1 MSGGE
6 IAVLPV
12 GLIVAPVALAAAGA
26 GAAAMLAI
34 RAAQAGTEATG
45 RALERFGEE
54 MERRADAQ
62 DDVEIRAQLWDLAA
76 GSVARTNEDLR
87 LLSAR
92 AARAGVQLALP
103 RPVDL
108 TGCHL
113 TGAPSLVARTQEAL
127 SAARA
132 AVERAEAAR
141 ERQQLLSRMAAG
153 AAGEPS
159 ATELLARYQAV
170 LASRGRHESAAPP
183 APAKVDGSRL
193 QADIDAILSRLH
205 TDATS
210 DDRIQAL
217 EAAAKAER
225 KKHSPMGRT
234 FVESLARTVDVDL
247 NPRIA
252 RRREAANLL
261 TALEQPLVAEVI
273 NDFGTPRPPC
283 FDAIERLR
291 AVVLGEA
298 DLTSADRR
306 DAQNALN
313 RVQVELD
320 RRRLLEGVAEAF
332 GKLGY
337 SVTTGMQVRR
347 HAALLVTRPDWR
359 GGHVADVWLDE
370 AGRVHSQLVQ
380 VAAGAGG
387 EAVRCAELN
396 DGLRRVGE
404 ELGRRGIAARVH
416 VPDEPVRALVDI
428 DPRSAA
434 TPAPIEVPEP
444 VLRQIDPNQENR

>member
-12 GLIVAPVALAAAGA
+12 GLVIAPVALAAVGA

-45 RALERFGEE
+45 RALERFGDE

-62 DDVEIRAQLWDLAA
+62 DDVELRARLWELAA

-92 AARAGVQLALP
+92 AAKAGVQLALP

-108 TGCHL
+108 AGCQL
-113 TGAPSLVARTQEAL
+113 VGAPDLVARTQEAL
-127 SAARA
+127 SSARA
-132 AVERAEAAR
+132 AVERAETAR
-141 ERQQLLSRMAAG
+141 ERQKLLVRMTAG
-153 AAGEPS
+153 APGEPS
-159 ATELLARYQAV
+159 AAQLLARHQAV
-170 LASRGRHESAAPP
+170 LASRGLRAGAAAP
-183 APAKVDGSRL
+183 APRKADDSRL
-193 QADIDAILSRLH
+193 QADIDAILCRLH
-205 TDATS
+205 ADATS

-225 KKHSPMGRT
+225 KKNTPMGRT
-234 FVESLARTVDVDL
+234 FVDSLARTVDVDL
-247 NPRIA
+247 NPRIV

-261 TALEQPLVAEVI
+261 AALEQPLVTEVI

-291 AVVLGEA
+291 AVVLGDA
-298 DLTSADRR
+298 DLTPADRR

-313 RVQVELD
+313 RVQAELD
-320 RRRLLEGVAEAF
+320 RRRLLDGVAEAF

-337 SVTTGMQVRR
+337 SVTAGMQVR
-347 HAALLVTRPDWR
+347 HPAALSVTRPAWQ
-359 GGHVADVWLDE
+359 GGYVADVWLDE
-370 AGRVHSQLVQ
+370 AGRVHSALVQ

-396 DGLRRVGE
+396 DSLRHVGE
-404 ELGRRGIAARVH
+404 ELDRRGITARVH
-416 VPDEPVRALVDI
+416 VPDDPVPAQRRI

-434 TPAPIEVPEP
+434 TPTSAEVTDPIRRE
-444 VLRQIDPNQENR
+444 IDHNQED

>member
-12 GLIVAPVALAAAGA
+12 GLIIAPVALAAAGA

-45 RALERFGEE
+45 RALERFGDE

-62 DDVEIRAQLWDLAA
+62 DDVQIRAQLWDLAA

-92 AARAGVQLALP
+92 AAQAGIRLALP

-108 TGCHL
+108 TGCQL
-113 TGAPSLVARTQEAL
+113 AGAPGLVAQAQEAL
-127 SAARA
+127 AAA
-132 AVERAEAAR
+132 LAVVERAEAAR
-141 ERQQLLSRMAAG
+141 ERQQLLVRMAAG
-153 AAGEPS
+153 AAEEPD
-159 ATELLARYQAV
+159 AAELLARHQAV
-170 LASRGRHESAAPP
+170 LASRGLQGNGTPP
-183 APAKVDGSRL
+183 APTKIDGSRL
-193 QADIDAILSRLH
+193 QADIDAILSRLDG
-205 TDATS
+205 DAMS
-210 DDRIQAL
+210 EDRIQAL

-225 KKHSPMGRT
+225 KKHSPMGQT
-234 FVESLARTVDVDL
+234 FVESFARTVDADL

-261 TALEQPLVAEVI
+261 TALEQPLVTEVI
-273 NDFGTPRPPC
+273 NDLGTPRPPC

-291 AVVLGEA
+291 GVVLGEA

-332 GKLGY
+332 GELGY

-347 HAALLVTRPDWR
+347 HAALLVARPDWR

-404 ELGRRGIAARVH
+404 ELDRRGIAARVH

-434 TPAPIEVPEP
+434 TPPPAQMIEP
-444 VLRQIDPNQENR
+444 VLRRIDPTREM